1 MPRRNIVLTL
11 GVILFSLL
19 CYARAD
25 RNPHGRYFA
34 EILDQVDRHALE
46 TLPRQQ
52 LYESGVR
59 GMLSALDEHTGY
71 SNQAESQQLNELLD
85 QEFAGIGI
93 RLDMTATDGRLT
105 ILSPIFGS
113 PAFKA
118 GLRAGDQI
126 EAINGESTRDLSMD
140 DAVRRLRGPTGQ
152 AVTLLVLHPGEKTPV
167 EISVVRG
174 RIQVESVVGDY
185 RLPDGAWSFVLAA
198 DPQIGYVRI
207 NTFGART
214 VEELRGA
221 LEAIEKAGC
230 RALVLDL
237 RDNAGGLLTAGI
249 EVADLFLESGVIMT
263 TRGRAGD
270 VLDTYEAH
278 SGGMLTGWPLAVI
291 VNRYSASASEIV
303 AAALQDHGRAVVVGE
318 RTWGKGTVQN
328 VLKVEGGRAL
338 LRLTTAA
345 YWRPS
350 GRNIHRRRD
359 APPTEVWG
367 VDPDPGLHVGLDE
380 DQRRKVNEHWERR
393 DIVGAPAPTPGSA
406 AEALADD
413 PQLAKAVD
421 YLQTRLKVGK

>member
-126 EAINGESTRDLSMD
+126 EAINGESTKELSMD
-140 DAVRRLRGPTGQ
+140 DAVRRLRGPVGQ
-152 AVTLLVLHPGEKTPV
+152 SVALLVLHPGESTPV
-167 EISVVRG
+167 EITVVRS
-174 RIQVESVVGDY
+174 RVQVESVVGDF
-185 RLPDGAWSFVLAA
+185 RQPDGAWSFLLSA
-198 DPQIGYVRI
+198 DPRIGYVRI
-207 NTFGART
+207 NT
-214 VEELRGA
+214 L
-221 LEAIEKAGC
+221 
-230 RALVLDL
+230 
-237 RDNAGGLLTAGI
+237 
-249 EVADLFLESGVIMT
+249 
-263 TRGRAGD
+263 
-270 VLDTYEAH
+270 
-278 SGGMLTGWPLAVI
+278 
-291 VNRYSASASEIV
+291 
-303 AAALQDHGRAVVVGE
+303 
-318 RTWGKGTVQN
+318 
-328 VLKVEGGRAL
+328 
-338 LRLTTAA
+338 
-345 YWRPS
+345 
-350 GRNIHRRRD
+350 
-359 APPTEVWG
+359 
-367 VDPDPGLHVGLDE
+367 
-380 DQRRKVNEHWERR
+380 
-393 DIVGAPAPTPGSA
+393 APARSRSCGRLSRRSSGPA
-406 AEALADD
+406 ARRWCWTCATTLA
-413 PQLAKAVD
+413 AC
-421 YLQTRLKVGK
+421 

>member
-1 MPRRNIVLTL
+1 
-11 GVILFSLL
+11 
-19 CYARAD
+19 
-25 RNPHGRYFA
+25 
-34 EILDQVDRHALE
+34 
-46 TLPRQQ
+46 
-52 LYESGVR
+52 
-59 GMLSALDEHTGY
+59 
-71 SNQAESQQLNELLD
+71 
-85 QEFAGIGI
+85 
-93 RLDMTATDGRLT
+93 
-105 ILSPIFGS
+105 
-113 PAFKA
+113 
-118 GLRAGDQI
+118 
-126 EAINGESTRDLSMD
+126 
-140 DAVRRLRGPTGQ
+140 
-152 AVTLLVLHPGEKTPV
+152 
-167 EISVVRG
+167 
-174 RIQVESVVGDY
+174 
-185 RLPDGAWSFVLAA
+185 LAA

-214 VEELRGA
+214 VEELRAA
-221 LEAIEKAGC
+221 LEAIEKVGC

-263 TRGRAGD
+263 TRGREGD

-278 SGGMLTGWPLAVI
+278 SGSMLDGWPLAVL

-303 AAALQDHGRAVVVGE
+303 AAALQDHARALIVGE

-328 VLKVEGGRAL
+328 VLKVEGGHAL

-413 PQLAKAVD
+413 PQLAKAVN
-421 YLQTRLKVGK
+421 YLQTRLKVEK